1 MKKVV
6 VLLSFAVVALFAACK
21 SSDSQ
26 AEAVVEDAPVV
37 ADTVAVVADSAAVV
51 ADSAAADSTAVVA
64 E

>member
-21 SSDSQ
+21 SSD
-26 AEAVVEDAPVV
+26 AEAPVEVEAAVEEAVVVDSAAFDPAAV
-37 ADTVAVVADSAAVV
+37 DTVAVD
-51 ADSAAADSTAVVA
+51 TAVA